1 VGVSNGMVFYAEDVN
16 KFRLLLISPHSEIA
30 YQQTLEVPIVLFACL
45 QDALC
50 EVHSMGV
57 LFDP

>member
-1 VGVSNGMVFYAEDVN
+1 MVFYAEDVN